1 MEMAFRSKAQTGA
14 LLILALS
21 ASSFA
26 AEPVAFEVRHRHLRH
41 GAVGTLR
48 VTDDRLTFEER
59 GKHKAHSRQWRFGN
73 IRQLML
79 SPEVLRILTY
89 EESQL
94 KFGHDLEFVFD
105 KVPEDLAAK
114 LYPVFSRKLDQ
125 RFVAAVADNQVKALW
140 EVPVKLVRWTGG
152 SQGSIV
158 VGADHVVYQT
168 ESPEQ
173 SRTWRTKD
181 IDMVS
186 SSGPFELTIT
196 TFELAGSNYAGH
208 KDFHFALKRPLAEA
222 EYDSLWRKV
231 NQAKGLQ
238 ILNSSIP
245 EGEHQ

>member
-1 MEMAFRSKAQTGA
+1 MALRSKAQIGA
-14 LLILALS
+14 LVILGLS

-26 AEPVAFEVRHRHLRH
+26 AEPLAFEVRHRHLRH

-48 VTDDRLTFEER
+48 VADERLTFEEG
-59 GKHKAHSRQWRFGN
+59 GKHKAHSRQWRFDD
-73 IRQLML
+73 IQQLTL
-79 SPEVLRILTY
+79 SPVAVRILTY
-89 EESQL
+89 EDSHL
-94 KFGHDLEFVFD
+94 KFGHDREFVFD
-105 KVPEDLAAK
+105 RLPEDLAAK
-114 LYPVFSRKLDQ
+114 LYPVFSRRLDQ
-125 RFVAAVADNQVKALW
+125 RFVAAVADNQVGALW

-186 SSGPFELTIT
+186 SSGPFDLTIT

>member
-14 LLILALS
+14 LLILWLS

-26 AEPVAFEVRHRHLRH
+26 AEPLAFEVRHRHLRR
-41 GAVGTLR
+41 GAAGILR
-48 VTDDRLTFEER
+48 VVDDRLTFEER
-59 GKHKAHSRQWRFGN
+59 GKHKTHSWQWRFDN
-73 IRQLML
+73 IQQLTL
-79 SPEVLRILTY
+79 SPAVLRILTY
-89 EESQL
+89 EDSQL
-94 KFGHDLEFVFD
+94 KFGHDREFVFD
-105 KVPEDLAAK
+105 SLPEDLAAK
-114 LYPVFSRKLDQ
+114 LYPVFSGRLDQ

-158 VGADHVVYQT
+158 VGADHVVFQT

-186 SSGPFELTIT
+186 SSGPFDLTIT

-222 EYDSLWRKV
+222 EYDGLWRRV
-231 NQAKGLQ
+231 NKAKGLQ

-245 EGEHQ
+245 ERENQ